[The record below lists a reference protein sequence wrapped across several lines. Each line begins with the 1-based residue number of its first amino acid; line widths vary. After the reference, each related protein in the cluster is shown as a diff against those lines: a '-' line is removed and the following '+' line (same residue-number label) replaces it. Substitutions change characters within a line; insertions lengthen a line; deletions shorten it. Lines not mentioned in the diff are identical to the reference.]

1 MPLFALLALT
11 AADPFPPPRTP
22 TPVLLIGCR
31 QGECQWR
38 RIAGIDPMP
47 ARAGE
52 ALRKV
57 RGTWG
62 NSTYRDLN
70 APTRYNPRIRI
81 AWDRRPRTDYVLCS
95 KRRPA
100 ILSWDA
106 DERVWLLTQLSMTD
120 LPGYQYAG
128 ATLYM
133 NVCHGLTSGRWSETR
148 LPAMGYRARPG
159 DQQRYATLAEAMR
172 ALG

>member
-1 MPLFALLALT
+1 MLPLALLALT
-11 AADPFPPPRTP
+11 AADPFPPPKTP

-31 QGECQWR
+31 QGECQWQ
-38 RIAGIDPMP
+38 RITRIEPMR

-52 ALRKV
+52 ALRKAS
-57 RGTWG
+57 GTTG
-62 NSTYRDLN
+62 GSTYRDLD
-70 APTRYNPRIRI
+70 APTRFSPRIRI
-81 AWDRRPRTDYVLCS
+81 AWKHQARTDYVLCS

-100 ILSWDA
+100 LLSWDA
-106 DERVWLLTQLSMTD
+106 DERMYLLTRLSMTD

-133 NVCHGLTSGRWSETR
+133 NVCHGLASGRWSEGK
-148 LPAMGYRARPG
+148 LPAMGYRAQQG
-159 DQQRYATLAEAMR
+159 DQRRYKTLAAALR